1 MPLDPS
7 ANRFLRMLAVGG
19 FPVASELDP
28 QTMRAAFVR
37 LAQAVDVKDE
47 PVERIENREIP
58 GPAGPLPIRIYTPI
72 TPDRG
77 LLPGLLYFHG
87 GAWVFCDLDTHDGLC
102 RMLANESGCRVVSV
116 GYRLAPEHKLPA
128 AIEDSYAAAAW
139 LAKYALTLAIDPR
152 RIAIG
157 GNSAGGTLAA
167 AVCQLAKQRGGP
179 KFALQVLLSP
189 KTDVSSETDSRREF
203 AKGFFFERTT
213 LQWALK
219 HACPPG
225 LDLRDPRVSPL
236 LATDFSGLPPAEIHT
251 AEFDPLRDEGAA
263 YAARLTQAGVR
274 VRHTCHPGMIHHFY
288 GMAGVIPYAR
298 TALRAVGGAMKEAL
312 AWPPAHALGETVPT
326 SDWEEAP

>member
-37 LAQAVDVKDE
+37 LAQGSTSRTSRSSAS
-47 PVERIENREIP
+47 RTGRFP

-116 GYRLAPEHKLPA
+116 GYRLAPEHRLPA
-128 AIEDSYAAAAW
+128 AIEDSMRPPPGSQSTRSRWRSTRAGSPSAATRPAARW
-139 LAKYALTLAIDPR
+139 QRRSASWQSSAADRSLPSRCCSARRPTSAAKRTCGANSPR
-152 RIAIG
+152 A
-157 GNSAGGTLAA
+157 
-167 AVCQLAKQRGGP
+167 
-179 KFALQVLLSP
+179 
-189 KTDVSSETDSRREF
+189 
-203 AKGFFFERTT
+203 FFFERTT

-219 HACPPG
+219 HACPPE

-263 YAARLTQAGVR
+263 YA
-274 VRHTCHPGMIHHFY
+274 PG
-288 GMAGVIPYAR
+288 
-298 TALRAVGGAMKEAL
+298 
-312 AWPPAHALGETVPT
+312 
-326 SDWEEAP
+326 